1 MGVTQLFLT
10 IVSNIGFGAIISSL
24 VTIHYQKKK
33 FTFETKL
40 TKYSNLIQAYQDCIS
55 NSDETRRQNF
65 VSNQKQVELIG
76 TDKIIALSQK
86 FYVTNANIGAS
97 IRDELVNAMREDLRK
112 YL

>member
-1 MGVTQLFLT
+1 MGITQLIFT
-10 IVSNIGFGAIISSL
+10 IVSSMGLGAIISSFL
-24 VTIHYQKKK
+24 TIYYQKKK

-40 TKYSNLIQAYQDCIS
+40 TKYSNLIQAYQDS
-55 NSDETRRQNF
+55 VSYPDETRRQNF

-86 FYVTNANIGAS
+86 FYNNAGTS